1 MNIGLMGGTFD
12 PIHIG
17 HLVAAEEARQQYDL
31 GKVIF
36 IPAGWPPH
44 KEDELTSD
52 PEHRYMMT
60 VLAVTDNPS
69 FEVSRFEID
78 KNKPSY
84 TIETVRYYRE
94 IFGKDV
100 DLFFITGADAI
111 LEIPAW
117 AEFKELLETCTFIA
131 ASRPGYSLEKLYE
144 RLAPHY
150 PHVRKRVHLLE
161 NPAMAVS
168 STFIRERVR
177 SGKTVKY
184 LTTGSVENYI
194 YKYGLYR
201 GKNIDRKVYF
211 TS

>member
-1 MNIGLMGGTFD
+1 
-12 PIHIG
+12 
-17 HLVAAEEARQQYDL
+17 
-31 GKVIF
+31 
-36 IPAGWPPH
+36 
-44 KEDELTSD
+44 
-52 PEHRYMMT
+52 
-60 VLAVTDNPS
+60 
-69 FEVSRFEID
+69 
-78 KNKPSY
+78 SY